1 MTQAERLFE
10 HLKVN
15 QVINPLTAWTELGI
29 YRLSAVIFLLRKA
42 GYEIETNLVE
52 VRNKFNEPVMFAEYK
67 FITNIAEEVKAH
79 TDALAYKKA
88 SEEHGR
94 EDFYKWFAENPLSPL
109 ASIHLMMIEREIA
122 ASKIGVI

>member
-1 MTQAERLFE
+1 MTQVERLLE

-15 QVINPLTAWTELGI
+15 RVINPLTAWTELGI

-67 FITNIAEEVKAH
+67 LELAH
-79 TDALAYKKA
+79 VYPKFFL
-88 SEEHGR
+88 
-94 EDFYKWFAENPLSPL
+94 
-109 ASIHLMMIEREIA
+109 
-122 ASKIGVI
+122 